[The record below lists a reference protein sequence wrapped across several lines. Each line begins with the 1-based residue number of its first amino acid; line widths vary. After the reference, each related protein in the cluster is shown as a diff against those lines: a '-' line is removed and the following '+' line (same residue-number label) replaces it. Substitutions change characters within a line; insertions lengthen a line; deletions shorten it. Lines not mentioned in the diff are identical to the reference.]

1 MKGRRQT
8 QSGHAMLELSV
19 TAGIVLAFIGWTFQF
34 GYAFYI
40 YNQLVTA
47 VGNGARYAST
57 RTLRAATDGDVEKV
71 KTAIRNM
78 VVYGDS
84 QPDKDATPVVA
95 NLSPD
100 KIQINYVKDSAGNPV
115 KVNLTLANYKVDAVF
130 QTYDFSGR
138 PFVEFPFTGR
148 YAPTEKEP

>member
-1 MKGRRQT
+1 
-8 QSGHAMLELSV
+8 MLFRS
-19 TAGIVLAFIGWTFQF
+19 
-34 GYAFYI
+34 
-40 YNQLVTA
+40 
-47 VGNGARYAST
+47 
-57 RTLRAATDGDVEKV
+57 
-71 KTAIRNM
+71 NM